1 MLKILSYIMF
11 AVSLFFGYM
20 IYQTT
25 IYNSKIEREIREVQD
40 KYKTLNLK
48 VVSVYVADSLEYK
61 YDEFSV
67 ETKYKAKMVSDFNDT
82 VIIPLNEIDG
92 RYRDITGKVFTYNN
106 PNYIELAE
114 LGIIKPIDNKMLDM
128 SFYIIMCV
136 MSLIVGTVL
145 FNNNTRAVIS
155 DILAQDD

>member
-1 MLKILSYIMF
+1 MPKILSYFMF

-20 IYQTT
+20 IYQTI
-25 IYNSKIEREIREVQD
+25 IYNSNIEREIREVQG

-61 YDEFSV
+61 YDKFNVSS
-67 ETKYKAKMVSDFNDT
+67 TFKAKMVSDFNDT
-82 VIIPLNEIDG
+82 VIIPLNEVDG
-92 RYRDITGKVFTYNN
+92 AYIDITGKIFTYHN

-145 FNNNTRAVIS
+145 FNNNTRVVIS